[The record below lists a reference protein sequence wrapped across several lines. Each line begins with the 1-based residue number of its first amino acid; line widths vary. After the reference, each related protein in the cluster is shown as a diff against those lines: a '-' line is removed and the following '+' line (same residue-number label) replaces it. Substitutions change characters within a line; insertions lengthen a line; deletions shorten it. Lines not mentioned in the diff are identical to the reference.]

1 MVIVSVHFV
10 AFPFLNFMNRTNG
23 KTPNLIDAAKVKDFR
38 EAHT

>member
-10 AFPFLNFMNRTNG
+10 GFPFLNFINRTNG
-23 KTPNLIDAAKVKDFR
+23 KTLNFVGAARVKDFR